1 MTEIH
6 NTIPVPDMSDILS
19 TYKTHPTATD
29 DTAPR
34 GLICKKEGKNTS
46 REDAIQIPKCA
57 TFFEKTLCTLQIIS
71 KQGLTWLE
79 ALINGCVKMAKVGA
93 WCIAIFGSLFIMSLA
108 TNTIDRAV
116 EILNINILSRWG
128 KSIDIGQKTISEDT
142 SQESNTKT
150 TNSLKS
156 SALGTTQA
164 ETPEMIAKKRAALLE
179 ARKTARI
186 EQEKLKSAEKTL
198 TQ

>member
-1 MTEIH
+1 
-6 NTIPVPDMSDILS
+6 
-19 TYKTHPTATD
+19 
-29 DTAPR
+29 
-34 GLICKKEGKNTS
+34 
-46 REDAIQIPKCA
+46 
-57 TFFEKTLCTLQIIS
+57 
-71 KQGLTWLE
+71 
-79 ALINGCVKMAKVGA
+79 MAKVGA